1 MRAADIMTRE
11 VICTTADETI
21 DAAIDLMLSKHISGL
36 PVLDDKRRLVGILT
50 EGDLLRRPE
59 IGTQRERSRWRDAF
73 TRARGEAQTY
83 VQSHGMRVKDV
94 MTQALVVIGEDTPL
108 DEIVRLLETRH
119 IKRLPVTREG
129 EVIGL
134 VSRADVLAALVK
146 MRREVKVAPTDDKH
160 IRQQILENIA
170 AQDWAAGAVVDVMVR
185 NGAADLWGE
194 VLDAQQA
201 EALSAL
207 LESTPGIQR
216 VEIYLTCDGETVI
229 DRGPETQRTETTA
242 RR

>member
-11 VICTTADETI
+11 VTFVTPDETI

-36 PVLDDKRRLVGILT
+36 PVIDDKRRLVGILT

-73 TRARGEAQTY
+73 ARARGEAHTY
-83 VQSHGMRVKDV
+83 VQSHGVHVKDV
-94 MTQALVVIGEDTPL
+94 MTHAPVAVGEDTPL
-108 DEIVRLLETRH
+108 DEIVRVLETRH
-119 IKRLPVTREG
+119 IKRLPVTRGG

-134 VSRADVLAALVK
+134 VARADVLAALVK
-146 MRREVKVAPTDDKH
+146 MRRAATLAPADDKH

-170 AQDWAAGAVVDVMVR
+170 EQDWAAGAVIDVMVR

-194 VLDAQQA
+194 VLDVQQA
-201 EALSAL
+201 EALSTL

-216 VEIYLTCDGETVI
+216 VEIYLTCGGEVVI
-229 DRGPETQRTETTA
+229 DRGPQKDRQQL
-242 RR
+242 

>member
-1 MRAADIMTRE
+1 MFRFEIVMRAADIMTRE
-11 VICTTADETI
+11 VISVTPEESI
-21 DAAIDLMLSKHISGL
+21 DTAIDLMLSKHISGL
-36 PVLDDKRRLVGILT
+36 PVVDDNRRLVGILT

-73 TRARGEAQTY
+73 ARARGETQTY
-83 VQSHGMRVKDV
+83 VQSHGVRVKDV
-94 MTQALVVIGEDTPL
+94 MTRTPVMVTEDTPL
-108 DEIVRLLETRH
+108 DEIVQLMETRH
-119 IKRLPVTREG
+119 IKRLPVMREG

-134 VSRADVLAALVK
+134 VGRADVLAALVK
-146 MRREVKVAPTDDKH
+146 VRREARAAPTDDKA

-170 AQDWAAGAVVDVMVR
+170 EQDWAAGAVVDVMVR

-216 VEIYLTCDGETVI
+216 VEIYLTCDGEVVI
-229 DRGPETQRTETTA
+229 ERGPKP
-242 RR
+242 

>member
-11 VICTTADETI
+11 VICVRPDETI

-36 PVLDDKRRLVGILT
+36 PVIDDKRRLVGMLT

-59 IGTQRERSRWRDAF
+59 IGTQRERSPWRDAF
-73 TRARGEAQTY
+73 ARTRGQARNY
-83 VQSHGMRVKDV
+83 VQSHGERVKDV
-94 MTQALVVIGEDTPL
+94 MTQTPVVVAEDTPL
-108 DEIVRLLETRH
+108 DEIVQLMETRH

-134 VSRADVLAALVK
+134 VGRADVLAALVK
-146 MRREVKVAPTDDKH
+146 SRREAKLAPANDKVV
-160 IRQQILENIA
+160 RQQILDNIA
-170 AQDWAAGAVVDVMVR
+170 QQDWAAGAVVDVMVR

-194 VLDAQQA
+194 VLDVQQA

-216 VEIYLTCDGETVI
+216 VEIYLTCGGEVVI
-229 DRGPETQRTETTA
+229 ERGPQRGEAQT
-242 RR
+242 RD